1 VTTTQSD
8 PTTRSLEERLDEVES
23 RAAIADLIAGY
34 CEGVDR
40 RDLERF
46 LGIWHDD
53 AEYLIPGGRGDFVG
67 KDEIRRSQEVIGGVW
82 KSTYHWTT
90 NHTASFETSDRAT
103 GRSDAFA
110 MCVHQD
116 DRVSWVACSYHDV
129 YERRAGSWKL
139 ARRLVERY
147 FVSAP
152 QDVELRPP
160 Y

>member
-1 VTTTQSD
+1 MSTTQ
-8 PTTRSLEERLDEVES
+8 TTRSLEERLDEVES
-23 RAAIADLIAGY
+23 RAAFADIVAGY

-67 KDEIRRSQEVIGGVW
+67 IDEIRRSQEVIGSVW

-90 NHTASFETSDRAT
+90 NHTASFETPDRAT

-116 DRVSWVACSYHDV
+116 DRVSWVACTYHDV
-129 YERRAGSWKL
+129 YERRAGGWKL

-160 Y
+160 F